1 MAISPNITTALKK
14 FSGKPLGVMSKA
26 LGVATVASVIYFS
39 HYNWNERDKAIVTDN
54 LESVDRFSRQYDQ
67 YMSSTKESATVCKL
81 KKHWFDFQ
89 QNFSLYHP
97 ISKTKGYVGG
107 FVNTAINELPVI
119 GLSALALASKSWLG
133 KASGVM
139 LALNGIKT
147 LFVDVLGVG
156 AKKRDY

>member
-1 MAISPNITTALKK
+1 MAISQNVTTALKK

-26 LGVATVASVIYFS
+26 LGVATVASVIYDA
-39 HYNWNERDKAIVTDN
+39 HVNAKEKAIVTDN

-107 FVNTAINELPVI
+107 FINTAINELPVI

>member
-26 LGVATVASVIYFS
+26 LGVATVASVIYDA
-39 HYNWNERDKAIVTDN
+39 HVNAKEKAIVTDN

-107 FVNTAINELPVI
+107 FINTAINELPVI

-139 LALNGIKT
+139 LALNGIKK

>member
-1 MAISPNITTALKK
+1 MAISPKITTALKN

-26 LGVATVASVIYFS
+26 LGVASVASVVYDAHI
-39 HYNWNERDKAIVTDN
+39 NAKERAIVTDN
-54 LESVDRFSRQYDQ
+54 LESVDRFSKQYDQ

-107 FVNTAINELPVI
+107 FLDTAINELPVI
-119 GLSALALASKSWLG
+119 GLSALALASKNWVG
-133 KASGVM
+133 KTAGVM
-139 LALNGIKT
+139 LALNGVKT
-147 LFVDVLGVG
+147 LFVDVFGVG
-156 AKKRDY
+156 SQKRNH

>member
-26 LGVATVASVIYFS
+26 LGVATVASVIYDA
-39 HYNWNERDKAIVTDN
+39 HVNAKEKAIVTDN

-107 FVNTAINELPVI
+107 FINTAINELPVI

-139 LALNGIKT
+139 LALTGIKT

>member
-26 LGVATVASVIYFS
+26 LGVATVASVIYDA
-39 HYNWNERDKAIVTDN
+39 HVNAKEKAIVTDN

>member
-1 MAISPNITTALKK
+1 MAISPNITTALKN

-26 LGVATVASVIYFS
+26 LGVATVASVIYDA
-39 HYNWNERDKAIVTDN
+39 HVNAKEKAIVTDN
-54 LESVDRFSRQYDQ
+54 LESVDRFSKQYDQ

-97 ISKTKGYVGG
+97 VSKTKGYVGG
-107 FVNTAINELPVI
+107 FLNTAINELPVI
-119 GLSALALASKSWLG
+119 GLSALALGSKSWVG

-147 LFVDVLGVG
+147 LFVDVFGIG

>member
-14 FSGKPLGVMSKA
+14 ISGKPLGVMSKA
-26 LGVATVASVIYFS
+26 LGVATVASVIYDA
-39 HYNWNERDKAIVTDN
+39 HVNAKEKAIVTDN

-107 FVNTAINELPVI
+107 FINTAINELPVI

>member
-26 LGVATVASVIYFS
+26 LGVATVASVIYDA
-39 HYNWNERDKAIVTDN
+39 HVNAKEKAIVTDN

-107 FVNTAINELPVI
+107 FINTAINELPVI

>member
-1 MAISPNITTALKK
+1 MAISPNVTTALKK

-26 LGVATVASVIYFS
+26 LGVATVASVIYDA
-39 HYNWNERDKAIVTDN
+39 HVNAKERAIVTDN
-54 LESVDRFSRQYDQ
+54 LDSADRYSKQYDQ

-107 FVNTAINELPVI
+107 FLNTAINELPVI
-119 GLSALALASKSWLG
+119 GLSALALASKSWVG
-133 KASGVM
+133 KASGVI

-156 AKKRDY
+156 SKKRDY